1 MAHGPTAYSEVW
13 KVSDK
18 EIAGWEMM
26 ERTGRRL
33 KDTPVY
39 FYAQLSKPMDKVVS
53 WREGRIESN
62 SNPERISGKNAGM
75 AVRFKNRKKTK
86 KGDAESGDFIC
97 QCRTGT

>member
-1 MAHGPTAYSEVW
+1 MGDDGTY
-13 KVSDK
+13 
-18 EIAGWEMM
+18 
-26 ERTGRRL
+26 RTSP

-75 AVRFKNRKKTK
+75 AVRFKTEKRR